1 MPKMKRMIAADT
13 TVLIMAASSHFF
25 HGVEKLF
32 GVFPRSGKTL
42 ADFYVPWKN
51 IFHGT

>member
-1 MPKMKRMIAADT
+1 MPKMKRIIAADT
-13 TVLIMAASSHFF
+13 TELIMAASSHFF

-32 GVFPRSGKTL
+32 GFFPRSGKTL
-42 ADFYVPWKN
+42 TDFYVPWKN